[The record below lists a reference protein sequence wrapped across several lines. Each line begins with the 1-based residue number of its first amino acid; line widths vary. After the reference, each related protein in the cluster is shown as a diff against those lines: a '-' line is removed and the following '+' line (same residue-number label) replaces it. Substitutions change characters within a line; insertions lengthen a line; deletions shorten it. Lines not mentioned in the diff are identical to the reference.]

1 LIDRLAGLVA
11 DRVPRGRAGRSPSHF
26 VARGSW
32 LTAGLT
38 LSLVGLLTFGSGC
51 AGQEGGAE
59 AGGLQEEDVET
70 RSIEE
75 VLRDRTPGLMA
86 VRGVTGTG
94 LGECRGAPCIV
105 VFVATDSL
113 DLVQAL
119 PDTLDGYQ
127 VDVRVSGEVRARR
140 ARQD

>member
-1 LIDRLAGLVA
+1 
-11 DRVPRGRAGRSPSHF
+11 
-26 VARGSW
+26 
-32 LTAGLT
+32 
-38 LSLVGLLTFGSGC
+38 
-51 AGQEGGAE
+51 
-59 AGGLQEEDVET
+59 LQEEDVET